1 MDQHFEYVKCVE
13 DAGQFIRANLDSKP
27 SGLRMLLKDML
38 ESTMLRVVELKLNL
52 IRYNTHTN
60 AVRS

>member
-27 SGLRMLLKDML
+27 SGLRMLLKDMQSRKRAQG
-38 ESTMLRVVELKLNL
+38 EIRDKQMLSNVSPSA
-52 IRYNTHTN
+52 Y
-60 AVRS
+60 